1 MKAYKKKLPR
11 YWLGTRQPTSLG
23 YQQSQG
29 IGNAQFTSVQG
40 DDVLPEARA
49 AEQNIVPS
57 AIGKTTPYLSTIAQ
71 MYSGYTS
78 KAAAASAGTKAGLS
92 TAGKAAGAVGAV
104 VGAADIAQQ
113 YINQGSHRSTGDM
126 LATRTTNTYSTPGG
140 NQYTEYGGLN
150 TGAELRYETANTRS
164 KQLNNLLSWTGEG
177 ATIGS
182 FFPGWGTLIGAGI
195 GALVGGVTNVA
206 GFGDNEDE
214 VRQQMRNIAD
224 FTAMQNR
231 QNRSVAE
238 SQDVKDAFYTRAAD
252 GLAPSFGYKDSELA
266 GRKMSTVTNHG
277 VDTRKVNALVS
288 NGETIVPKEVAERG
302 RALPG
307 FNNGYTIP
315 GTPNT
320 DDKIPAH
327 IKASDTILSGHGAS
341 QYYQATGD
349 YYGALAMD
357 EAHRDKISKDSM
369 YSKMYR
375 AKNGKLPKYVL
386 GTVGEQA
393 LATLPHFGQ
402 YLENLAQYNRANKA
416 STYVPQMELQNPYGT
431 RAINQAMSDMIDPRE
446 YLNQSM
452 RNYNQAAW
460 QARRNPVLGAG
471 GRAIAL
477 DSLYR
482 AKLSND
488 ADTLMKIDMQ
498 NRGQRN
504 MGAQMLEKYGNVML
518 DKNYDQ
524 YWRRWGAQQQ
534 ANAAKENWLAQYSK
548 NKVMAGING
557 AADMLRVIQSNR
569 ANDIQK
575 RLIRVYE
582 DKQQFDKQ
590 SYQDSINQRNQQ
602 QVPSFYIMPGFT
614 PADAPYLYMYQS

>member
-11 YWLGTRQPTSLG
+11 YWLGTRQPTSPG

-49 AEQNIVPS
+49 AESNILPS
-57 AIGKTTPYLSTIAQ
+57 GIGKTTPYMSTISA
-71 MYSGYTS
+71 MYSTPGFYG
-78 KAAAASAGTKAGLS
+78 ANATKAGL
-92 TAGKAAGAVGAV
+92 AAGRAIGAIGAV
-104 VGAADIAQQ
+104 AGGADIAQQ
-113 YINQGSHRSTGDM
+113 YINQDSHRTAGQM
-126 LATRTTNTYSTPGG
+126 LDTRSVNTYTTPGG

-150 TGAELRYETANTRS
+150 TSAELRYDKANTRS

-182 FFPGWGTLIGAGI
+182 FWPGAGTLIGAGV
-195 GALVGGVTNVA
+195 GALIGGITNVA
-206 GFGDNEDE
+206 GFGNTETE
-214 VRQQMRNIAD
+214 TKEAMRNVAD

-238 SQDVKDAFYTRAAD
+238 SQDVRDAFYARAAD

-341 QYYQATGD
+341 QYYQETGD

-375 AKNGKLPKYVL
+375 AKNGKLPKYDIGRL
-386 GTVGEQA
+386 GSVA
-393 LATLPHFGQ
+393 LNTLPHLYSAAMQQ
-402 YLENLAQYNRANKA
+402 YYLNKVRKADAYNQRKEV
-416 STYVPQMELQNPYGT
+416 SFPGVSD
-431 RAINQAMSDMIDPRE
+431 AINMYRSTKIDPKY
-446 YLNQSM
+446 YLDQSR
-452 RNYNQAAW
+452 RNYNQLLYNI
-460 QARRNPVLGAG
+460 QRNPIYGPG
-471 GRAIAL
+471 GRALYSL
-477 DSLYR
+477 DAFRIKNQGDYNAYENAFKFNAAQDNLAAQEK
-482 AKLSND
+482 AKLGYAIGDLSN
-488 ADTLMKIDMQ
+488 
-498 NRGQRN
+498 
-504 MGAQMLEKYGNVML
+504 
-518 DKNYDQ
+518 KNYYADLGIHRDALGKLWSNELNLSKGIADQ
-524 YWRRWGAQQQ
+524 FGL
-534 ANAAKENWLAQYSK
+534 AASDYQKTDLQRDLIDLYYSK
-548 NKVMAGING
+548 NQLDWEKYKAYL
-557 AADMLRVIQSNR
+557 ADQQSTVNR
-569 ANDIQK
+569 PENIYGWNPPQAQIHSNWK
-575 RLIRVYE
+575 
-582 DKQQFDKQ
+582 
-590 SYQDSINQRNQQ
+590 
-602 QVPSFYIMPGFT
+602 FT
-614 PADAPYLYMYQS
+614 PPQTLPNILRS